1 MLDIYSQIKQIL
13 QELCQSGQI
22 PSALVLAKVKN
33 VNGQTCTVT
42 TGDLEL
48 SDVRLRSVVNN
59 ETSCILITPKA
70 NSFVMITDLS
80 NGEKRDWAVVKY
92 SELEKI
98 EIKIGQIEVCLS
110 GEKISVK
117 KGSINLFDLLDGLIT
132 QILALTVPT
141 GTGPSGTPVNA
152 SEFTQIKTKLGQIM
166 E

>member
-1 MLDIYSQIKQIL
+1 MDIYSEIKNIL
-13 QELCQSGQI
+13 QELCQTEGT
-22 PSALVLAKVKN
+22 PAFHLAKVKN
-33 VNGQTCTVT
+33 VNGQTCTIT
-42 TGDLEL
+42 IGELEI

-59 ETSCILITPKA
+59 DTTGMLLTPKEG
-70 NSFVMITDLS
+70 SFVMVTDLS
-80 NGEKRDWAVVKY
+80 NGKKSDWAVVMY

-98 EIKIGQIEVCLS
+98 ETKIGQMEISLS

-117 KGSINLFDLLDGLIT
+117 KGSINLFDLLDGLLT

>member
-1 MLDIYSQIKQIL
+1 MDIYGQLKNIL
-13 QELCQSGQI
+13 QQLCQNGEL
-22 PSALVLAKVKN
+22 PSALLLGKVKN
-33 VNGQTCTVT
+33 VNGQTCTIDID
-42 TGDLEL
+42 GLEVV
-48 SDVRLRSVVNN
+48 DVRLRSVVNN
-59 ETSCILITPKA
+59 DASYILLTPK
-70 NSFVMITDLS
+70 NDSFVMVTDLS
-80 NGEKRDWAVVKY
+80 NGRKNDWAVVMY

-98 EIKIGQIEVCLS
+98 EIKIGQMEISLS

-117 KGSINLFDLLDGLIT
+117 KGSINLFDLLDGLLT